1 MGIYVCIQEN
11 VGYVKIILKKIV
23 LEIEMV
29 NNISADALQVRL
41 FWESEKGN
49 LGEPRWNSLRD
60 FKRRKAIY
68 LRRS

>member
-1 MGIYVCIQEN
+1 MFVYKGIKNNKNEAGSLVDNLLKEN

-41 FWESEKGN
+41 FCFEKA
-49 LGEPRWNSLRD
+49 
-60 FKRRKAIY
+60 KREI
-68 LRRS
+68 

>member
-1 MGIYVCIQEN
+1 MFVYKGIKNNKNEAGSLVDNLLKEN

-41 FWESEKGN
+41 F
-49 LGEPRWNSLRD
+49 
-60 FKRRKAIY
+60 
-68 LRRS
+68 